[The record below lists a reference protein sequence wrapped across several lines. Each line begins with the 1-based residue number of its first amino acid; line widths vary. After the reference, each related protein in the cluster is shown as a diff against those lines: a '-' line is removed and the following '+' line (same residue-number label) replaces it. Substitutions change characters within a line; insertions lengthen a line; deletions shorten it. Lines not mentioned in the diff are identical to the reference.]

1 MAERLNNHFQF
12 LDVPRVDP
20 KKKDIE
26 QRKDRYEEIYYPY
39 ETREVEH
46 QAHRCLHCGS
56 VKAPVRSTTAS
67 AR

>member
-46 QAHRCLHCGS
+46 QAHRCL
-56 VKAPVRSTTAS
+56 
-67 AR
+67 